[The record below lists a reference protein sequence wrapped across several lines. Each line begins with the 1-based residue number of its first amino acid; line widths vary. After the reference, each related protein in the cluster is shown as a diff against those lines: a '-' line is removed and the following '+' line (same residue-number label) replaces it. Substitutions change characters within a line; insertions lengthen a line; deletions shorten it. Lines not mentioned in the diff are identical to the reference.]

1 MNKLLV
7 GLDIGGTKCAVI
19 IGFLNEAGG
28 ISIEAREAFPKCR
41 FVTPLV
47 TNQKALK
54 PLLDKA
60 LMALE
65 NDSLCH

>member
-7 GLDIGGTKCAVI
+7 GLDIGGTQCAVI
-19 IGFLNEAGG
+19 TGFLNEAGG

-47 TNQKALK
+47 TKRKSLK
-54 PLLDKA
+54 PLLDKD
-60 LMALE
+60 LKVLE
-65 NDSLCH
+65 NEGL